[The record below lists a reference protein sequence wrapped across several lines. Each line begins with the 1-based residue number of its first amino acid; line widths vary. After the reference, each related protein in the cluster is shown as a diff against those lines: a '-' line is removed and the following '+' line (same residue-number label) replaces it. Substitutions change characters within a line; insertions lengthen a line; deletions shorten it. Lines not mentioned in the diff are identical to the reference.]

1 MSKYIDHRS
10 PEQEQFM
17 SGFPGTLGIDR
28 EWLSADFNCISWLDG
43 CGRIKMDFICSLTV
57 VGGFTSD
64 EVKQICNSF
73 PLASGFVRETVRCS
87 MRCLIY
93 DPKEVSGLEFKVV
106 DHQYMPPEENA
117 DRPIIVDD
125 GEDGA

>member
-1 MSKYIDHRS
+1 
-10 PEQEQFM
+10 
-17 SGFPGTLGIDR
+17 
-28 EWLSADFNCISWLDG
+28 
-43 CGRIKMDFICSLTV
+43 
-57 VGGFTSD
+57 
-64 EVKQICNSF
+64 
-73 PLASGFVRETVRCS
+73 